1 MHLHS
6 FIVKL
11 YRQTFIQL
19 PKTDLYAAVFVR
31 VILLE
36 TALDFLNLASKFSV
50 KIAQSFC

>member
-19 PKTDLYAAVFVR
+19 PKTDLYAVFVR

-36 TALDFLNLASKFSV
+36 TALDFLNLAPKFSV